1 MVMKMV
7 WACFDRTDFAILG
20 IVLVLY
26 SVPVY
31 LSPAGGSKNFPA
43 VSTSKSLSY
52 TPLVTRFCL
61 STSQSLIRG
70 LRLSYSVEVR
80 L

>member
-1 MVMKMV
+1 MAMKMV
-7 WACFDRTDFAILG
+7 WGCFDRTDFAILG

-31 LSPAGGSKNFPA
+31 LSPAGGSKKFPGD
-43 VSTSKSLSY
+43 STSKSLSY

-61 STSQSLIRG
+61 SISQSLICG
-70 LRLSYSVEVR
+70 LHLSYSVEVR